1 MPPDYD
7 SLRERVALADGVL
20 CLLTD
25 RIDSALLEAAPAL
38 RVVSNMAVGT
48 DNIDLAAAT
57 ARGIPVGNT
66 PGVLTETTAD
76 FAFALLMAAAR
87 RVPEA
92 DAYVRAGQWQT
103 WGPSVLLGRDLYDAT
118 LGIVGLG
125 AIGQAMARRAQG
137 FSMRVLYTR
146 RSGAQPPPGLPTES
160 VSLDHLLRESDF
172 VSLHVPLSTETR
184 HMIGERE
191 LALMKDTAIL
201 VNTARGGVV
210 DQDALVAALRQGRP
224 AMAALDVTA
233 VEPINVRDELLSLPN
248 AIVTP
253 PRRKR
258 KRGNASAHGEHG
270 GRQLGGGPGRQPP
283 SKLRQSGCLRM
294 MFITIPMIQFF
305 GNWYTQAWD
314 YFKPPPPPRT
324 SLWLIPAISRRMAN
338 DERRA
343 CTSP

>member
-1 MPPDYD
+1 MAAETPRVFVTRRLQQEALDRLAAQFRVDLWDSDMPPDYD
-7 SLRERVALADGVL
+7 SLRERASLADGVL

-25 RIDSALLEAAPAL
+25 RMDAALLEAAPAL

-87 RVPEA
+87 RIVEA
-92 DAYVRAGQWQT
+92 DAYVRAGSWQT
-103 WGPSVLLGRDLYDAT
+103 WGPSVLLGRDLYGAT
-118 LGIVGLG
+118 LGIVGFG
-125 AIGQAMARRAQG
+125 AIGQAVAQRAQG

-146 RSGAQPPPGLPTES
+146 RSSAPAPPGLPTES

-172 VSLHVPLSTETR
+172 VSLHVPLTTDTR

-210 DQDALVAALRQGRP
+210 DQDALVAALRRGRP

-233 VEPINVRDELLSLPN
+233 VEPIDVRDELLSLHN
-248 AIVTP
+248 VIVTP
-253 PRRKR
+253 HV
-258 KRGNASAHGEHG
+258 ASASVAT
-270 GRQLGGGPGRQPP
+270 RL
-283 SKLRQSGCLRM
+283 
-294 MFITIPMIQFF
+294 
-305 GNWYTQAWD
+305 
-314 YFKPPPPPRT
+314 
-324 SLWLIPAISRRMAN
+324 RMAN
-338 DERRA
+338 MAVDNLEAGLEGSRLPNCA
-343 CTSP
+343 NPEVYG